1 MSSRKKLTKNP
12 SKQISSYL
20 ITAGLI
26 LLAASLLLFSAIF
39 QPVILAELSYIF
51 NRPDPRA
58 KVALKKLD
66 TKTIVPVDK
75 QFGIVIPRIRANA
88 RIVANVNPF
97 DEHAYQIA
105 LTKGV
110 AHARGTVYPGHIGN
124 IFLFSH
130 SSVNFYEANRYN
142 SVFYLLNKL
151 QKNDPVYLFYQGAEF
166 KYKVVETKI
175 VEANQV
181 QYLSS
186 ISNDKTLTL
195 MTCWPPS
202 TTLKRLVVIAKIAS
216 LDKK

>member
-51 NRPDPRA
+51 NRPDPQA

-66 TKTIVPVDK
+66 NKTIVPVNK
-75 QFGIVIPRIRANA
+75 QFGIVIPRIKANA

-97 DEHAYQIA
+97 DEHAYQVA

-186 ISNDKTLTL
+186 INDDKTLTL
-195 MTCWPPS
+195 MTCWPAG